1 MKELRARDLLKVYA
15 EDIKEHLMGLGV
27 NPTDKVMLEMDD
39 GKHETTGWRIIY
51 STFCWN
57 FQRTFARTPLTIRN
71 LLTDRVTMSSH
82 LDLMN
87 HGYWETFEGYGE
99 NRTFLEYLDRLTA
112 KSTNILRNYIVTDL
126 QAYVVSLSMDDY
138 VELVELPEVTAELE
152 RVDLSKASV
161 ARCHDNISKILLK
174 SEAVSDNILVHFVRS
189 RFINISQVLQC
200 IGPKGFQTGQDNR
213 YYETPILNS
222 FLTGLNTR
230 YEAAVESTSATK
242 AINYAKEHVEKGEY
256 FQRKMHIGA
265 FPVLGLEFTD
275 CGSTKR
281 MTVELTNELLHSFEG
296 KEIVD
301 EAGQQRYIWTHS
313 KDLIGQTV
321 QMRSVIH
328 CKAFGRQHVCS
339 KCFGYMS
346 NSIVDGS
353 NLGLV
358 SISELCRDA
367 SQALLSVK
375 HNDFTRIFLEILLGQ
390 LESQYLTVDGEDT
403 STIRLQELDG
413 AKDVRIMVDA
423 RYLRNLTD
431 VLVVDDVDRLT
442 PTSTTSIHGVNLCF
456 TDSDGFEQS
465 HYLQVAQGSQM
476 ASFSTDMLKYIRQN
490 RWSVL
495 GGGKYVFDL
504 TKWEHDKP
512 LFALPMQTANML
524 EYIQR
529 LEAFIRSTGK
539 SSKRK
544 KGDGEKEIRRLV
556 DAETLD
562 EGLMAFNAMVTSM
575 LACNIAHQE
584 IAIAS
589 MTAISEDDCRFP
601 ESPAEGIVLPY
612 GTLIKE
618 RSMSGMY
625 SYEHHEWIY
634 GKIRT
639 YLNRNRLYHPM
650 DAIFTHMDEG
660 EVLPT

>member
-15 EDIKEHLMGLGV
+15 EDIMEHLLGLGV
-27 NPTDKVMLEMDD
+27 SPTDKVMLVMDD
-39 GKHETTGWRIIY
+39 GTHETTGWRIIY

-57 FQRTFARTPLTIRN
+57 FQRTFARTPLRLRN

-99 NRTFLEYLDRLTA
+99 HRTFLEYLDRLTA
-112 KSTNILRNYIVTDL
+112 KSTNVLRNYIVTDL
-126 QAYVVSLSMDDY
+126 QPYVVSLSMDDY
-138 VELVELPEVTAELE
+138 VELVEQPEVAAELE
-152 RVDLSKASV
+152 RVDLGKASV
-161 ARCHDNISKILLK
+161 ARCHDNISKILMK
-174 SEAVSDNILVHFVRS
+174 SPDVADNILVHFARS
-189 RFINISQVLQC
+189 RFINIAQVLQC
-200 IGPKGFQTGQDNR
+200 IGPKGFQTGPDGR
-213 YYETPILNS
+213 YYDQPILNS

-301 EAGQQRYIWTHS
+301 EHGVQRYIWIHD

-321 QMRSVIH
+321 KMRSVIH

-390 LESQYLTVDGEDT
+390 LESQYLTIDGEDT
-403 STIRLQELDG
+403 STIRLQELEG
-413 AKDVRIMVDA
+413 ATNVRIMVDA
-423 RYLRNLTD
+423 RYMRNLTD
-431 VLVVDDVDRLT
+431 VLVVDDVERLT

-465 HYLQVAQGSQM
+465 HYLQVAQGSQQ
-476 ASFSTDMLKYIRQN
+476 ASFSTDMLKYIRQH

-495 GGGKYVFDL
+495 GGGKYVFDMS
-504 TKWEHDKP
+504 KWEHDKA

-562 EGLMAFNAMVTSM
+562 EGLMAFNALVTSM

-589 MTAISEDDCRFP
+589 MTAISEDNCRFP

-639 YLNRNRLYHPM
+639 YLNRDRLYHPM